1 MAGKA
6 YKRGWSHTKGRGRE
20 TTVTCGFCGKQVPKY
35 KCIPVFKSFRINDP
49 LVRKELGNKGMGF
62 ASNKMYACPACA
74 RHRKITKKKARPMS
88 R

>member
-6 YKRGWSHTKGRGRE
+6 YKRGYEHTKGRGKE
-20 TTVTCGFCGKQVPKY
+20 TTVTCGFCGRQAPKY
-35 KCIPVFKSFRINDP
+35 KCIPVFKGFRINDP

-62 ASNKMYACPACA
+62 TSSKVYACPACS
-74 RHRKITKKKARPMS
+74 RHRKITKKKTGPRT